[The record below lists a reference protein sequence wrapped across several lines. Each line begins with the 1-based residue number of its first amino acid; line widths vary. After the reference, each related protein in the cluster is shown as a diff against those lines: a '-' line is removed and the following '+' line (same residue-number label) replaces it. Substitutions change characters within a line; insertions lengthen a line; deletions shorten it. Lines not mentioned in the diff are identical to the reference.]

1 MSKLI
6 EALKTGAVKGS
17 SEKKTSYE
25 LIQEKLS
32 DVYFPDAEK
41 SKKSEYPV
49 VIRVVEKQGISSLVP
64 WIIASVAFLITALSL
79 FSTKRIF
86 IDVKV
91 IDEKNPYVVS
101 LMQTSRTGEAAV
113 PHPSPLQSG
122 DEDSL
127 GKISLKDVV
136 FEGASELNSSS
147 EKSGLTLVNSSVAN
161 FARAQLN
168 FRTPVNMEG
177 SKIVL
182 YAKGRQ
188 GGENL
193 ALALKDSNHVLAF
206 EKGKLFPFPDGL
218 SSEWQKVEIPLTNVS
233 KEFNPRKVESL
244 RFEFGSK
251 DIHNKPGDTVL
262 VKDLRI
268 VPA

>member
-6 EALKTGAVKGS
+6 EALKTGASKAS

-41 SKKSEYPV
+41 SKKSEYPL
-49 VIRVVEKQGISSLVP
+49 VIRVIEKQGVSSLVP
-64 WIIASVAFLITALSL
+64 WIIASIAFLITALSL
-79 FSTKRIF
+79 FSTKRVF

-91 IDEKNPYVVS
+91 IDEKNPYAVS
-101 LMQTSRTGEAAV
+101 WMRAEGAEKFSVSRASSQV
-113 PHPSPLQSG
+113 P
-122 DEDSL
+122 DEDSP
-127 GKISLKDVV
+127 GKISLKEVV
-136 FEGASELNSSS
+136 FEGASQLNSSS
-147 EKSGLTLVNSSVAN
+147 EKNSLTLVNSSVAS

-168 FRTPVNMEG
+168 FATPVNMEA

-182 YAKGRQ
+182 YAKGNH

-193 ALALKDSNHVLAF
+193 ALALKDSGHVLAF
-206 EKGKLFPFPDGL
+206 EKGKLFPFPAGL
-218 SSEWQKVEIPLTNVS
+218 SSEWQKVEIPLANAS
-233 KEFNPRKVESL
+233 REFNPKKVASL

-251 DIHNKPGDTVL
+251 DTHNKPGDTVL
-262 VKDLRI
+262 IKDLRV
-268 VPA
+268 VPV